1 MKYTPDFSSRFRILK
16 GGKISLVVSALLISS
31 SIVGNNA
38 YAANFDIANASL
50 AANLAGSGDT
60 VTTTENII
68 GNTPVSIAANTFAA
82 DISINHNVSITDA
95 GADDALQ
102 LIALGN
108 AVTPSTITIAS
119 GKTVGLTETNG
130 LFGYALD
137 FMNGVANTTITNSGT
152 ISTSITNVNQTGN
165 AAYVASLMFDGDSD
179 HVTITNTGTINTSL
193 TDPVLNSYSGQASG
207 IEFYSHTNAVMKDI
221 SITNSGTISTT
232 VANSYDSPNSAGG
245 NSGFGIKMDAYS
257 TSNDIDASNI
267 SITNSGTLSV
277 ITTNGTNRYADAT
290 GIDILV
296 STDYENTN
304 NYYNATIN
312 NMSISNTGS
321 MIVSSVGTG
330 NATGINIKTDS
341 YYGQNS
347 VLNSTITNAGTI
359 TVNGAWKAYGIKIDS
374 SDINNLTLTNNAT
387 KSISV
392 NGYLYAYGIDLT
404 DITDSTIT
412 NAGSISTTVTSNDDW
427 RSKAIQ
433 TGDLYGTSVIL
444 NSGTITASAE
454 DVMSSAWGIRTGRL
468 NDTSKIENTLTITAI
483 AGGNSYGIES
493 SGVVDSARIL
503 NSGTISV
510 TSQGKFAYGSSAIGI
525 NISGDVDGEINNS
538 HAITVNA
545 LDGGA
550 GKYGGVAATGIHID
564 YNLEGQINNSGTITV
579 TAAQNTD
586 AYYNLEATGI
596 RVGSYMRNG
605 GTITNS
611 STGTITVT
619 HNDADGT
626 ATGISLY
633 NMEDT
638 SSISNAGSIS
648 VQAGSDAFGIK
659 FDNGM
664 YGTSSIANNGT
675 ISVNTLNGTAKAIS
689 MGYADSTTTITNSGT
704 ITATKNNVADYDA
717 FSFVS
722 LNGSGTFNNTFTN
735 STHYGKLYGNINA
748 PYSTVN
754 NAGLISLPYNANLDA
769 TAAQVGTF
777 INNST
782 GKLEIGLLTDGTTT
796 THSQLV
802 ANDVT
807 FQNGSTIKVNVL
819 AASTNVAL
827 LAGTTLNDVV
837 IANNALT
844 VNGTLNVTDN
854 SALLN
859 FSYVI
864 DGNTIDLVEGAS
876 TSIVEST
883 LSGGGAGNA
892 QSAAGALQTIQD
904 GGVPAAMQDYYAALG
919 TLSTDTQVAHAV
931 ASTTPQA
938 TTAATGANTQIMN
951 GIQGIVEMRQNSVM
965 GNGGMNSGD
974 IALRDQNLWI
984 KPFGSKGTQ
993 DNKDGVNGFDVK
1005 AYGFGLGYD
1014 AEISPKQRLGAAFFY
1029 TDATVDVNGM
1039 PQKSNVD
1046 VYTTLVYGNVPV
1058 NTNTDFLYQAGYSW
1072 QKTKSERTVLPTYDH
1087 AKADYT
1093 STTASLDLKLMQNYK
1108 IDNALCIRPLVETT
1122 YRYNKT
1128 PSYSESG
1135 AGAMNLSVE
1144 KFTST
1149 QLIAGAGAIVDY
1161 KLDKESKLV
1170 TELHLGYD
1178 FHHDAQSV
1186 TASYAG
1192 AAGVTFDTNGIDNG
1206 GWQYN
1211 AGVGY
1216 EMSNMLGGELNF
1228 MYNYQGQGNSFENH
1242 TLSAKYIWKF

>member
-16 GGKISLVVSALLISS
+16 GGKISLVVSALLVSS
-31 SIVGNNA
+31 SIIGNNA
-38 YAANFDIANASL
+38 YAADFNITNINLNANIASDGQTVATTEDIAATNNFVAIS
-50 AANLAGSGDT
+50 
-60 VTTTENII
+60 
-68 GNTPVSIAANTFAA
+68 ANTHAA
-82 DISINHNVSITDA
+82 NVSINNDVLTTDA
-95 GADDALQ
+95 NYGLV
-102 LIALGN
+102 LFSVGN
-108 AVTPSTITIAS
+108 VNAPSTLEIAS
-119 GKTVGLTETNG
+119 GKTVSSTKTDNLNG
-130 LFGYALD
+130 YSID
-137 FMNGVANTTITNSGT
+137 FVNGINNTTITNSGT
-152 ISTSITNVNQTGN
+152 ISTSFTNVSQMGGSY
-165 AAYVASLMFDGDSD
+165 AASLMFDGDAD
-179 HVTITNTGTINTSL
+179 HVTITNTGTITASL
-193 TDPVLNSYSGQASG
+193 SDSVLNSYGGKVSAIQ
-207 IEFYSHTNAVMKDI
+207 FYSLTNSVMKDI

-232 VANSYDSPNSAGG
+232 VNNSADAPYDA
-245 NSGFGIKMDAYS
+245 SGQNAFGIKMYAF
-257 TSNDIDASNI
+257 SNSNSIDASNI

-277 ITTNGTNRYADAT
+277 TANNGNHRLADAT
-290 GIDILV
+290 GIDIKVKTYLYD
-296 STDYENTN
+296 SNSYTK
-304 NYYNATIN
+304 IN
-312 NMSISNTGS
+312 NMSISNSGS
-321 MIVSSVGTG
+321 MTVSAVGSG
-330 NATGINIKTDS
+330 NATGINIATDS
-341 YYGQNS
+341 YYGTNS

-359 TVNGAWKAYGIKIDS
+359 TVNGAFSAYGIKINS
-374 SDINNLTLTNNAT
+374 SSIDNLTITNQAT
-387 KSISV
+387 KSISAT
-392 NGYLYAYGIDLT
+392 GYFDTFGIDILNR
-404 DITDSTIT
+404 INNSTIT
-412 NAGSISTTVTSNDDW
+412 NAGEISATATSDDEYQAG
-427 RSKAIQ
+427 AIWIR
-433 TGDLYGTSVIL
+433 DLIGASTIL
-444 NSGTITASAE
+444 NSGTLIASAE
-454 DVMSSAWGIRTGRL
+454 DHMSSAWGIRTG
-468 NDTSKIENTLTITAI
+468 NVYGTSIIENTGTII
-483 AGGNSYGIES
+483 SVAGLDSYGIQS
-493 SGVVDSARIL
+493 QRLSANAQII

-510 TSQGKFAYGSSAIGI
+510 SSQNSFAAGI
-525 NISGDVDGEINNS
+525 KVSDMQTDGVNS
-538 HAITVNA
+538 PSIT
-545 LDGGA
+545 
-550 GKYGGVAATGIHID
+550 
-564 YNLEGQINNSGTITV
+564 NSGTIHV
-579 TAAQNTD
+579 NTESGG
-586 AYYNLEATGI
+586 YATGI
-596 RVGSYMRNG
+596 V
-605 GTITNS
+605 
-611 STGTITVT
+611 VL
-619 HNDADGT
+619 HADAE
-626 ATGISLY
+626 A
-633 NMEDT
+633 
-638 SSISNAGSIS
+638 
-648 VQAGSDAFGIK
+648 
-659 FDNGM
+659 
-664 YGTSSIANNGT
+664 
-675 ISVNTLNGTAKAIS
+675 
-689 MGYADSTTTITNSGT
+689 TITNSGT
-704 ITATKNNVADYDA
+704 IRATSGGVMNANGEIIGGDMSAGAYSVY
-717 FSFVS
+717 SFGNGTLTNTS
-722 LNGSGTFNNTFTN
+722 TGKMYGQIYYGSGTIKNQGT
-735 STHYGKLYGNINA
+735 
-748 PYSTVN
+748 
-754 NAGLISLPYNANLDA
+754 ISLPYNS
-769 TAAQVGTF
+769 TSTIGEF
-777 INNST
+777 INQST

-796 THSQLV
+796 THAKLV
-802 ANDVT
+802 ADDVT

-819 AASTNVAL
+819 DASTNVAL

-837 IANNALT
+837 SANNSLT

-892 QSAAGALQTIQD
+892 QSAAGALQAIQD

-1108 IDNALCIRPLVETT
+1108 IDNALSIRPLVETT

-1216 EMSNMLGGELNF
+1216 EMSNTLGGELNF